1 LGFLPIPFIFWLARH
16 LLINASSLKLWQPII
31 TTFYV
36 PCPTMWKHVASSL
49 WMNASDLIF
58 WLFFIHNPLKLTIL
72 TPHHSPCTP
81 SANCANTF
89 IECINTSVDYADKS
103 INLFAHTSY
112 DYANKSANLA
122 NTPNTLT

>member
-1 LGFLPIPFIFWLARH
+1 
-16 LLINASSLKLWQPII
+16 
-31 TTFYV
+31 
-36 PCPTMWKHVASSL
+36 M
-49 WMNASDLIF
+49 
-58 WLFFIHNPLKLTIL
+58 
-72 TPHHSPCTP
+72 PHP
-81 SANCANTF
+81 ANCANTF